1 MVESIEAP
9 AVAARRAQALGGQ
22 DAIDAMNAVP
32 VAGGGPRVI
41 VNTVG
46 LDDVET
52 GDTSPAA
59 DPPVPPVPG
68 NGHDSGGDALAIPAF
83 LRRS

>member
-1 MVESIEAP
+1 
-9 AVAARRAQALGGQ
+9 
-22 DAIDAMNAVP
+22 MNAVP

-46 LDDVET
+46 FENGNDGN
-52 GDTSPAA
+52 GDASTEN
-59 DPPVPPVPG
+59 VPPAPLVPG
-68 NGHDSGGDALAIPAF
+68 NGRDTAGASGGDGLEIPAF

>member
-1 MVESIEAP
+1 MVESIESL
-9 AVAARRAQALGGQ
+9 AVPERRTEALGGQ

-46 LDDVET
+46 RDEDEA
-52 GDTSPAA
+52 GDESQDA
-59 DPPVPPVPG
+59 DPPATPVPG
-68 NGHDSGGDALAIPAF
+68 NGHDSAGDALAIPAF

>member
-1 MVESIEAP
+1 
-9 AVAARRAQALGGQ
+9 
-22 DAIDAMNAVP
+22 MNAVP

-46 LDDVET
+46 LDDD
-52 GDTSPAA
+52 GDRDGDASPHAAPAA
-59 DPPVPPVPG
+59 PSVPG
-68 NGHDSGGDALAIPAF
+68 NGHDAVSDTVSDSGGDALDIPAF

>member
-1 MVESIEAP
+1 
-9 AVAARRAQALGGQ
+9 
-22 DAIDAMNAVP
+22 MNAVP

-46 LDDVET
+46 FESG
-52 GDTSPAA
+52 GDGDASPDAG
-59 DPPVPPVPG
+59 PPAPPVPG
-68 NGHDSGGDALAIPAF
+68 NGHDTICDGVCDSGDGLEIPAF

>member
-1 MVESIEAP
+1 
-9 AVAARRAQALGGQ
+9 
-22 DAIDAMNAVP
+22 MNAVP

-46 LDDVET
+46 FENGGDGDASTEDV
-52 GDTSPAA
+52 
-59 DPPVPPVPG
+59 PPTPPVPG
-68 NGHDSGGDALAIPAF
+68 NGQDTASVSAGDGLEIPAF